1 VKALIQTDY
10 GDPAKVLELRDVPA
24 IFPNDGEAIVEIEAA
39 VVHMADART
48 VLGMEG
54 FRKKLPRTPGYEGV
68 GRISAVAKD
77 VKGFTVGMRVFAPIG
92 SGTYR
97 EQIAATAADLMPAPE
112 GDPVQLALLSLS
124 PATAMLM
131 LQDFAK
137 LQPGD
142 FVVQNAANSP
152 VGRMVIQLAGEMQ
165 VKVVNVVKSSG
176 VIPELKELGAG
187 VVLLDTPDL
196 RARVA
201 AVTQS
206 SPVKLAL
213 DAIGGIA
220 TARLA
225 NCLDDGATIINYS
238 AMSGEPCQMPSDLLG
253 SRGIRLC
260 GIHPARQ
267 LAKHK
272 PEARKALY
280 TRFGELLAAGRLRGR
295 LGGTYSLEE
304 AVEAIRHVLRDGDKR
319 IGRIVIRVKDIPV
332 PVAEPPPGTVQMPVL
347 PESAAASA
355 ASAPGAAAPGFG
367 TGAPAASPGANDGAP
382 AAPAANPGATAAP
395 ETSAK
400 GAA

>member
-1 VKALIQTDY
+1 MKALIQTDY

-24 IFPNDGEAIVEIEAA
+24 VYPGDGQAIVDIEAA
-39 VVHMADART
+39 VVHVADART
-48 VLGMEG
+48 VLGMDG

-77 VKGFTVGMRVFAPIG
+77 VKDLTVGMRVFAPLG

-97 EQIAATAADLMPAPE
+97 EQIAASASDLMPAPE

-142 FVVQNAANSP
+142 FVVQNAANSA
-152 VGRMVIQLAGEMQ
+152 VGRMVIQLANDMK
-165 VKVVNVVKSSG
+165 VKVVNVVKSSV

-196 RARVA
+196 RDRVA

-213 DAIGGIA
+213 DAVGGAA

-225 NCLDDGATIINYS
+225 NCLDDGAIIVNYS
-238 AMSGEPCQMPSDLLG
+238 AMSGEPCQMSSDLLG
-253 SRGIRLC
+253 ARGIRLC

-280 TRFGELLAAGRLRGR
+280 ARFGEMLAKGRLRGR
-295 LGGTYSLEE
+295 LGATYSLEE

-332 PVAEPPPGTVQMPVL
+332 PVMEPMPATPGTVSFSAPPPGPI
-347 PESAAASA
+347 PSSEAASFSAESAVTDS
-355 ASAPGAAAPGFG
+355 PAAATP
-367 TGAPAASPGANDGAP
+367 
-382 AAPAANPGATAAP
+382 P
-395 ETSAK
+395 ETSTA

>member
-10 GDPAKVLELRDVPA
+10 GDPAKVLELREVPVA
-24 IFPNDGEAIVEIEAA
+24 YPGDGEAVVDIEAA
-39 VVHMADART
+39 VVHVADART
-48 VLGMEG
+48 VLGLDG

-77 VKGFTVGMRVFAPIG
+77 VKGLVPGMRVFAPIG

-97 EQIAATAADLMPAPE
+97 EQITVDAADLMIAPE

-131 LQDFAK
+131 LRDFAK
-137 LQPGD
+137 LMPGD
-142 FVVQNAANSP
+142 FVVQNAANSA
-152 VGRMVIQLAGEMQ
+152 VGRMVIQLANDMK

-196 RARVA
+196 RDRVA

-206 SPVKLAL
+206 SPVKLAI
-213 DAIGGIA
+213 DAVGGAA

-225 NCLDDGATIINYS
+225 ACLDENSTVVSYS
-238 AMSGEPCQMPSDLLG
+238 SMSGEPCHMPSDLLG
-253 SRGIRLC
+253 ARGIRLC

-272 PEARKALY
+272 PEERSALY
-280 TRFGELLAAGRLRGR
+280 KKFGELLAAGRLRGR
-295 LGGTYSLEE
+295 LGATYTLET

-319 IGRIVIRVKDIPV
+319 IGRVVIRVKELPVPAEIPV
-332 PVAEPPPGTVQMPVL
+332 PAAEAVVGVAMP
-347 PESAAASA
+347 EAAAAPTDATASGNAPAGSTTA
-355 ASAPGAAAPGFG
+355 AAQRATPDPAAAAAPG
-367 TGAPAASPGANDGAP
+367 
-382 AAPAANPGATAAP
+382 
-395 ETSAK
+395 TSKA

>member
-1 VKALIQTDY
+1 MKALIQTDY
-10 GDPAKVLELRDVPA
+10 GDPAKVLELRDVPGVH
-24 IFPNDGEAIVEIEAA
+24 PGDGQVVVDIEAA
-39 VVHMADART
+39 VVHVADART
-48 VLGMEG
+48 VLGMDG

-68 GRISAVAKD
+68 GRISAVARD
-77 VKGFTVGMRVFAPIG
+77 VKDFTVGMRVFAPLG
-92 SGTYR
+92 AGTYR
-97 EQIAATAADLMPAPE
+97 EQIAASASDLMPAPE

-137 LQPGD
+137 LMPGD
-142 FVVQNAANSP
+142 FVVQNAANSA
-152 VGRMVIQLAGEMQ
+152 VGRMVIQLANDMR
-165 VKVVNVVKSSG
+165 VKVVNVVKSSV

-196 RARVA
+196 RDRVA

-213 DAIGGIA
+213 DAVGGAA

-225 NCLDDGATIINYS
+225 NCLDDGATIVNYS

-253 SRGIRLC
+253 ARGIRLC

-267 LAKHK
+267 LARHK
-272 PEARKALY
+272 PEERKALY
-280 TRFGELLAAGRLRGR
+280 ARFGEMLATGRLRGR
-295 LGGTYSLEE
+295 LGATYALED

-332 PVAEPPPGTVQMPVL
+332 PVTEPMPATPGAVSFSAPPSGTVAN
-347 PESAAASA
+347 SAAAHSSA
-355 ASAPGAAAPGFG
+355 EPAVTDSPAAA
-367 TGAPAASPGANDGAP
+367 TL
-382 AAPAANPGATAAP
+382 P
-395 ETSAK
+395 ETSTA

>member
-1 VKALIQTDY
+1 LKALIQTDY

-24 IFPNDGEAIVEIEAA
+24 AFPSDGQAIVEIEAA
-39 VVHMADART
+39 VVHVADAHT
-48 VLGMEG
+48 VLGLDG

-77 VKGFTVGMRVFAPIG
+77 VQGLVPGMRVFAPIG
-92 SGTYR
+92 AGTYR
-97 EQIAATAADLMPAPE
+97 EQIAVSAADLMIAPE

-137 LQPGD
+137 LEPGD
-142 FVVQNAANSP
+142 FVVQNAANSA
-152 VGRMVIQLAGEMQ
+152 VGRMVVQLANDMK

-196 RARVA
+196 RDRVA

-206 SPVKLAL
+206 SPVKLAI
-213 DAIGGIA
+213 DAIGGAA
-220 TARLA
+220 TGRLA
-225 NCLDDGATIINYS
+225 SCLDENATIVSYS
-238 AMSGEPCQMPSDLLG
+238 SMSGEPCHMPSDLLG
-253 SRGIRLC
+253 ARGIRLC

-272 PEARKALY
+272 PAERSALY
-280 TRFGELLAAGRLRGR
+280 KKFGELLAAGRLRGR
-295 LGGTYSLEE
+295 LGATYTLET
-304 AVEAIRHVLRDGDKR
+304 AVDAIRHVLRDGDKR
-319 IGRIVIRVKDIPV
+319 IGRVVIRVNELPVPAEIPV
-332 PVAEPPPGTVQMPVL
+332 PGAEPVVGVAMPGL
-347 PESAAASA
+347 
-355 ASAPGAAAPGFG
+355 AAAP
-367 TGAPAASPGANDGAP
+367 ADASPAAGTPTATQDSAE
-382 AAPAANPGATAAP
+382 AAPQ
-395 ETSAK
+395 ETSTA